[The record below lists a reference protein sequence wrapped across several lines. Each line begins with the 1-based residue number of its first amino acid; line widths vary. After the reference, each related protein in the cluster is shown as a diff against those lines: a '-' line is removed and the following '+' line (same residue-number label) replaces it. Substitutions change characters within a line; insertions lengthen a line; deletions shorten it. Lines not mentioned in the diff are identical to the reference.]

1 MSEKAKAPVRFTSI
15 PPWLETRTGIAAIV
29 IGSLIV
35 AVKTLELTG
44 SFGAGWL
51 KTAYSSIFLAALIVA
66 FVNTWI
72 AFRNRK
78 ATPEQRLPWRSFAV
92 GLAVMGFAAAAHSI
106 IESFTHRWDL
116 QLHRGLLILTLVSML
131 IIARGILKF
140 PAAPLPKGRR
150 APAALDFLTMI
161 LATFLALWIYAV
173 YPAVDNLSN
182 DWIPFALVSAH
193 TAASLLMIGAVLLIL
208 FRPHPAVSAKTLNPI
223 AAGVAI
229 LILTEVVPASAAIN
243 STGEQI
249 EPTFVG
255 WPLFALA
262 LAIAAQSYNR
272 NLNANNPPDS
282 STIYFT
288 VPFATTALVGFL
300 LFTTLFSPELW
311 DAHASVMLPA
321 TFVALVLI
329 VLRQSLIAR
338 ENLLMADE
346 MAKAKE
352 IAETANNSRLQF
364 LANISHDLRTPL
376 NGVLGCSQILLREK
390 TFDRKQR
397 GLLKTM
403 QGCAEHL
410 RNLINDLLDLS
421 KLEADRLELA
431 PDPCDLQGFLD
442 SLIRTFT
449 LEAQDKDIT
458 LRLESHPDVPAW
470 IRCDRKR
477 LQQILGNLIH
487 NSIKFTDLGGVWL
500 RTRVEGPDILFEIQ
514 DTGCGIHPDAMK
526 DLFQPFHVVD
536 EKSIKLEG
544 TGLGLSI
551 SRKLAQK
558 MNGDI
563 DVQSTLGK
571 GTKFTLHFPL
581 VEAEPQVEV
590 QRTVVDYQG
599 RRRRVLIVDDR
610 PANRVVL
617 RSLLEPID
625 FFVDEAG
632 NAEETFKILEHSVP
646 DLILMDLMMPGMDG
660 FELCKKVGEMKLAR
674 QIPCVAI
681 SAMSGDEVEER
692 CRNAGFVQ
700 LLNKPV
706 NLDMLLNALQRHAGV
721 EWTYGVL
728 QPSPEEEGKQLALGD
743 SAPIVPPPQKELA
756 EFINLA
762 RRGVV
767 RAIENRAEQL
777 AQDSPQYAA
786 FAKRVTIFTSA
797 FKIKELTEW
806 LGSLTRELANGP
818 K

>member
-1 MSEKAKAPVRFTSI
+1 MSEEAKAPIQFTAI
-15 PPWLETRTGIAAIV
+15 PSWLETRTGIAAIV

-35 AVKTLELTG
+35 GVKTLELAG
-44 SFGAGWL
+44 SARAVWL
-51 KTAYSSIFLAALIVA
+51 ETAYSVIFLAALVVA
-66 FVNTWI
+66 FINTRL
-72 AFRNRK
+72 AFRNQK
-78 ATPEQRLPWRSFAV
+78 ATPGQRKPWRSFAV
-92 GLAVMGFAAAAHSI
+92 ALVVMGFTAAAHSI
-106 IESFTHRWDL
+106 IESLSDRWDL
-116 QLHRGLLILTLVSML
+116 YVHRGLLILTLLSMTM
-131 IIARGILKF
+131 IARAIIKF
-140 PAAPLPKGRR
+140 PAAPLPKSRR
-150 APAALDFLTMI
+150 MPAALDFITMI

-182 DWIPFALVSAH
+182 DWVPFALVSAH
-193 TAASLLMIGAVLLIL
+193 TVASLMMIGAVLLIL
-208 FRPHPAVSAKTLNPI
+208 FRPHPAVSSKTLNPI

-229 LILTEVVPASAAIN
+229 LILTEVIPASAAIN
-243 STGEQI
+243 STGDQI

-272 NLNANNPPDS
+272 NVNANNPPDS

-300 LFTTLFSPELW
+300 LFTTLISPELW
-311 DAHASVMLPA
+311 DAHATAMLPA
-321 TFVALVLI
+321 TFIALVLI

-338 ENLLMADE
+338 ENLLMAGE
-346 MAKAKE
+346 MTKAKE

-449 LEAQDKDIT
+449 LEAQDKGIT
-458 LRLESHPDVPAW
+458 LRVESKPDVPAW

-500 RTRVEGPDILFEIQ
+500 RTRVAASTIIFEIQ

-551 SRKLAQK
+551 SKKLAQK
-558 MNGDI
+558 MKGDI
-563 DVQSTLGK
+563 EVQSTLGK

-581 VEAEPQVEV
+581 VECAPQVEV

-610 PANRVVL
+610 PANRIVL

-632 NAEETFKILEHSVP
+632 NAEETFKILEHSLP

-660 FELCKKVGEMKLAR
+660 FELCKKVRELKLAR
-674 QIPCVAI
+674 TIPCVAI
-681 SAMSGDEVEER
+681 SAMSGDEVEKR
-692 CRNAGFVQ
+692 CRDAGFLQ

-706 NLDMLLNALQRHAGV
+706 NLDMLLGALQSHAGV

-728 QPSPEEEGKQLALGD
+728 QPSPEEKGKQLVLEEPAE
-743 SAPIVPPPQKELA
+743 IVPPPPKELT

-777 AQDSPQYAA
+777 AINSPEHAA
-786 FAKRVTIFTSA
+786 FAKRVTIYTGGFR
-797 FKIKELTEW
+797 IKELTEW
-806 LGSLTRELANGP
+806 LGSFSPEFANGP
-818 K
+818 E